1 MNFIKTILYSIALVV
16 LVHGFVLAPS
26 WAQQLPGTVI
36 AVVDFSKVIR
46 DSLAGKSIRSQTDQ
60 QQTGYQA
67 EIQNFQNELEKAR
80 QELTRQQTILSPEAF
95 NKKRK
100 TYEERARNL
109 QTTVQQRKQELDQ
122 RFGQSMRFVEEE
134 VAKILRELAEERKIN
149 LILNATRGSIVVFAE
164 SALLITDEVISR
176 LNERMQTAPLP
187 PPVKN

>member
-1 MNFIKTILYSIALVV
+1 MNFIKTILYSTV
-16 LVHGFVLAPS
+16 LVILGHSFVLAPS
-26 WAQQLPGTVI
+26 YAQQLPGTVI

-60 QQTGYQA
+60 QQTSYQT
-67 EIQNFQNELEKAR
+67 EIQDFQNELEKAR
-80 QELTRQQTILSPEAF
+80 QELTRQQTILSPDAF
-95 NKKRK
+95 NKKRQA
-100 TYEERARNL
+100 YEERARNL
-109 QTTVQQRKQELDQ
+109 QTTVQRRKQELDQ

-149 LILNATRGSIVVFAE
+149 LILNATRGSIVVFVE
-164 SALLITDEVISR
+164 GALLITDDVISR

>member
-1 MNFIKTILYSIALVV
+1 MNFIKTILYSTVLVV

-60 QQTGYQA
+60 QQTSYQA

-164 SALLITDEVISR
+164 GALLITDEVISR

>member
-95 NKKRK
+95 NKKRQ
-100 TYEERARNL
+100 TYEEQARNL

-164 SALLITDEVISR
+164 GALLITDDVISR

>member
-95 NKKRK
+95 NKKRQ
-100 TYEERARNL
+100 TYEEQARNL

>member
-164 SALLITDEVISR
+164 GALLITDDVISR

>member
-1 MNFIKTILYSIALVV
+1 M
-16 LVHGFVLAPS
+16 
-26 WAQQLPGTVI
+26 
-36 AVVDFSKVIR
+36 
-46 DSLAGKSIRSQTDQ
+46 
-60 QQTGYQA
+60 
-67 EIQNFQNELEKAR
+67 
-80 QELTRQQTILSPEAF
+80 TRQQTILSPDAF
-95 NKKRK
+95 NRKRQ

-164 SALLITDEVISR
+164 GAPLITDDVISR